1 MLWLRNN
8 ICEIF
13 EMESRLLLSLTTW
26 PALENILSQGTDVA
40 IIHSLLLTSVY
51 NLGYTF
57 LRSAHQTK
65 GFSARL
71 INGSFKYLSTSI
83 VPATDELDPPI
94 KFTTVSSNSFHS
106 AELELLVEVVVA
118 IC

>member
-1 MLWLRNN
+1 
-8 ICEIF
+8 
-13 EMESRLLLSLTTW
+13 MESRLLFSLTTW
-26 PALENILSQGTDVA
+26 PALENILSQGIDVA
-40 IIHSLLLTSVY
+40 IIHSLLFTSVY

-57 LRSAHQTK
+57 FLSAHQTK

-83 VPATDELDPPI
+83 IAATDELDPPI

-106 AELELLVEVVVA
+106 AEPKLELIVEVDVV